1 MKTTALFGAVAA
13 LALGGAAGALDHHN
27 TGPEMDDGQAQ
38 TMDRAES
45 TWGAHD
51 EAAFEMMFDSRLQRA
66 FSAIDADS
74 DKSISMEEW
83 GAWQADEGFY
93 AERFSI
99 FDADSDE
106 SISWDEYRNAT
117 MSLYDTSSLTADGAA
132 SENEAMD
139 EDEPMDEDAADD
151 EMEDEPMNGDS
162 Y

>member
-27 TGPEMDDGQAQ
+27 TGQEMDDGEAQ

-45 TWGAHD
+45 TWGDQD
-51 EAAFEMMFDSRLQRA
+51 EAAFEMMFESRLQRA

-74 DKSISMEEW
+74 DKSISTGEW

-93 AERFSI
+93 AERFFM
-99 FDADSDE
+99 FDTDSDG
-106 SISWDEYRNAT
+106 SISWDEYRSAT
-117 MSLYDTSSLTADGAA
+117 MSLYDTSSLTADGA
-132 SENEAMD
+132 M
-139 EDEPMDEDAADD
+139 EDATDD